1 MCGAPGRES
10 AARDR
15 PIDTCVHGRRLW
27 YAREPRTES
36 VCVCFVR
43 FLRHVDTV
51 ADIIEPKTR
60 ARQLCLTGTGASGR
74 LRTVQRRRDGTG
86 RAWAFRGST
95 ADRPYLA
102 SPKRKAKN
110 RIN

>member
-1 MCGAPGRES
+1 MSVLVCVELPGARVLPGIVRL
-10 AARDR
+10 
-15 PIDTCVHGRRLW
+15 TCVHGCRLW
-27 YAREPRTES
+27 HAREPRTES

-74 LRTVQRRRDGTG
+74 LRTVQ
-86 RAWAFRGST
+86 W
-95 ADRPYLA
+95 
-102 SPKRKAKN
+102 
-110 RIN
+110 